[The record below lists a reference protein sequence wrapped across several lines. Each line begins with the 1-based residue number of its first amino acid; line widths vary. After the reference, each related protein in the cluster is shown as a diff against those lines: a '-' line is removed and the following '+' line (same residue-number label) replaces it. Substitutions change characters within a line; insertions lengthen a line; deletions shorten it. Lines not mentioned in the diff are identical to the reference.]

1 MIAHGSDYFTQTAP
15 PSLLQRT
22 WSLAIEEQFYLL
34 WPPLLI
40 VLFRGRRPL
49 NGLLVVCAGGAL
61 VSAVLAAATA
71 DVGRAY

>member
-1 MIAHGSDYFTQTAP
+1 
-15 PSLLQRT
+15 
-22 WSLAIEEQFYLL
+22 
-34 WPPLLI
+34 
-40 VLFRGRRPL
+40 VLFRSRRPL